1 MLRFKKI
8 KNNQRKILI
17 NYSKMIMKTRKNKI
31 RKNKIIRN
39 NLEVR
44 EESRKK
50 FNYSLVKK
58 LKITN
63 KHQISRKRKRF
74 V

>member
-17 NYSKMIMKTRKNKI
+17 NYSKMIIKTRKNKI
-31 RKNKIIRN
+31 RKNKIIEN
-39 NLEVR
+39 NLEVQ

-50 FNYSLVKK
+50 LNYSLVKK
-58 LKITN
+58 SKIIN
-63 KHQISRKRKRF
+63 KHQISRKRKLF